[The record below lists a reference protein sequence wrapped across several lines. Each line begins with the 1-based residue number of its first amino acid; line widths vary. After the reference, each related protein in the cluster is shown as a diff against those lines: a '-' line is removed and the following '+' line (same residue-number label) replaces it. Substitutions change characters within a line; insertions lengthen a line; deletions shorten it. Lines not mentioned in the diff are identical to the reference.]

1 MNFNDLYKKIADLDK
16 PVAEDAQ
23 VENCGGGMPMSPPPA
38 EPSMSVNLNAQ
49 GLDHIADILKLI
61 AKVNPD
67 AAKPDMPELTI
78 APGISAIKSL
88 DDKPSMPPGISA
100 IKSLD
105 KKPPMLPDLSD
116 EKDDMD
122 SKKEKEEGFQDA
134 TTEPDPE
141 YQDTDYMVN
150 KLSGGLGKQ
159 QTMRK
164 HGYKHGDNP
173 LSMESVEEIKESLS
187 KLYQEYKGQ

>member
-16 PVAEDAQ
+16 PVAEQAQ
-23 VENCGGGMPMSPPPA
+23 VENCGGSMPMSPPPA

-78 APGISAIKSL
+78 APSISAIKPL
-88 DDKPSMPPGISA
+88 GDK
-100 IKSLD
+100 
-105 KKPPMLPDLSD
+105 PMLPDLRDKMDKMSD
-116 EKDDMD
+116 LDKMDD
-122 SKKEKEEGFQDA
+122 KKEKEEGFQDA

-187 KLYQEYKGQ
+187 KMYQEYKGK

>member
-16 PVAEDAQ
+16 PVVTESQ
-23 VENCGGGMPMSPPPA
+23 VEEGGCGDMPPMAPPPA

-49 GLDHIADILKLI
+49 GLDNIADILKLI

-78 APGISAIKSL
+78 APSISAIKPL
-88 DDKPSMPPGISA
+88 DDKP
-100 IKSLD
+100 KL
-105 KKPPMLPDLSD
+105 LPDLSD
-116 EKDDMD
+116 EKDSMD
-122 SKKEKEEGFQDA
+122 PKKEKEEGFQDA
-134 TTEPDPE
+134 TTAPDPE
-141 YQDTDYMVN
+141 YRDTDFMVN

-187 KLYQEYKGQ
+187 KMYQEYKGQ

>member
-16 PVAEDAQ
+16 PTVTESTVEPAAESVAE
-23 VENCGGGMPMSPPPA
+23 ECGSMPMGSTPPA

-49 GLDHIADILKLI
+49 GLDNIADILKLI

-78 APGISAIKSL
+78 APGISPIKSL
-88 DDKPSMPPGISA
+88 DDKPEMPPL
-100 IKSLD
+100 K
-105 KKPPMLPDLSD
+105 MLPDLSD

-122 SKKEKEEGFQDA
+122 PKKEKEEGFQDA
-134 TTEPDPE
+134 TTEPNPE
-141 YQDTDYMVN
+141 YKDTDYMVN

-173 LSMESVEEIKESLS
+173 LSMESVEEIRESLS
-187 KLYQEYKGQ
+187 QMYQEYKGQ

>member
-1 MNFNDLYKKIADLDK
+1 MNFNDLYRKIADLDK

-23 VENCGGGMPMSPPPA
+23 VENCGGSMPMSPPPA

-49 GLDHIADILKLI
+49 GLDHISDILKLI

-88 DDKPSMPPGISA
+88 DDKP
-100 IKSLD
+100 
-105 KKPPMLPDLSD
+105 PMLPNLSD
-116 EKDDMD
+116 KKDDMD
-122 SKKEKEEGFQDA
+122 SDKDKEEDFQDA

-159 QTMRK
+159 QTMRR